1 MRAKLRG
8 PDRSGATILLALPAH
23 LVQLLAEAADR
34 NAEFSISAIARSSE
48 ARNAECSSPILS
60 SVCFRRSLVRIIHL
74 ICRMTDYRLAV
85 ALRGF
90 GEFRRSPNYALV
102 GRANWSNRCLEDR
115 NVPLWAVGRPTKRAS
130 QSSPGFLMTGIVGAA
145 ANDAG
150 IARAVGRIG
159 PQPGQDP
166 AALRMASV
174 SVNQTASSFFSRK
187 RTRRKAAAP
196 SGVPT
201 TKG

>member
-8 PDRSGATILLALPAH
+8 PDRSGATILLALPAR
-23 LVQLLAEAADR
+23 LVQPLAEAADR

-130 QSSPGFLMTGIVGAA
+130 QSSPGFLVTGIVGAA
-145 ANDAG
+145 LRMPRIG
-150 IARAVGRIG
+150 GAVGRIG
-159 PQPGQDP
+159 SRAGSRSRRLEDCVGVGQPD
-166 AALRMASV
+166 
-174 SVNQTASSFFSRK
+174 
-187 RTRRKAAAP
+187 
-196 SGVPT
+196 GVICLQP
-201 TKG
+201 